1 MAFMGAEIHF
11 DKDKCLVRKN
21 GQEFVI
27 GSLLRYKMYIVN
39 SSGYVQVSTANSAP
53 SLPVGGPQLHLYKS
67 VDGLNYDADT
77 HSQKKRRSMC
87 SSQDAEKAFPKI
99 EPTQGNQTI

>member
-27 GSLLRYKMYIVN
+27 GSLLCYKMYIVN

-53 SLPVGGPQLHLYKS
+53 SLPVWHRGLG
-67 VDGLNYDADT
+67 DLNYT
-77 HSQKKRRSMC
+77 Y
-87 SSQDAEKAFPKI
+87 I
-99 EPTQGNQTI
+99 NQLMA